1 MSWIK
6 PKHYRRYFW
15 LQYGHTDRF
24 CLICTDFL
32 SATGMK
38 FLLTFIV
45 ISTAVFFASYSFGQV
60 KPAILKIRFDNPVL
74 QASSFRIENG
84 KTPTRRVVLDSM
96 TTRTDSAGVTT
107 YLFAL
112 RKAGIKNIF
121 FFKDSANFT
130 SLDFFLRPG
139 DLISCTEKGGVFTFE
154 GEGNAV
160 KLNRFLQQIGVVG
173 EDTLRQKPLMRKV
186 ADDLYANF
194 MRDIADE
201 KWHLYQTTQDTTD
214 YTQNVIVKAALEA
227 QQYQRI
233 QHFLRTKDWTDE
245 MFFRIKTRPAG
256 PNQFIM
262 PNFDILYRPPFRIVQ
277 HEDAILSRDYLFS
290 LTSHLGGNIYSP
302 NQKNNLSEKI
312 GEFYDAVD
320 RELSRLPQTRET
332 LISSVLRNN
341 SFHDAGSQTLLERFM
356 RDFPNSKYLKEIH
369 YANWSMQKA
378 KFGGSIP
385 PIPLLKS
392 DSTQTTLVMPK
403 GLPTLV
409 LIWNTWEDSC
419 QLALS
424 AVALLAKK
432 YNKNTVRFMTV
443 CARNRFESWKEVL
456 MCHWSNP
463 QKEAHFYADY
473 PETAIVEGVFTKIRP
488 KLVVMDKEGKYVEE
502 FSPFETAKI
511 EKWLKK

>member
-1 MSWIK
+1 
-6 PKHYRRYFW
+6 
-15 LQYGHTDRF
+15 
-24 CLICTDFL
+24 
-32 SATGMK
+32 MK
-38 FLLTFIV
+38 FLLTYLV
-45 ISTAVFFASYSFGQV
+45 ISTVIFFAPNGFGQV
-60 KPAILKIRFDNPVL
+60 KPAILKIRYDKPVL
-74 QASSFRIENG
+74 QVNSIRVENG
-84 KTPTRRVVLDSM
+84 KSLSNRFVLDST
-96 TTRTDSAGVTT
+96 TTRTDSAGVIT
-107 YLFAL
+107 YSFAL

-121 FFKDSANFT
+121 FFKDSTNFI
-130 SLDFFLRPG
+130 SRDFFLRPG

-154 GEGNAV
+154 GDGNSV
-160 KLNRFLQQIGVVG
+160 KLNRFLQQIGIVG

-201 KWHLYQTTQDTTD
+201 KWHFYQTTQDTTD
-214 YTQNVIVKAALEA
+214 SIQNVIVKAALEA
-227 QQYQRI
+227 QQYQRV

-245 MFFRIKTRPAG
+245 MFARIKTRPTG

-262 PNFDILYRPPFRIVQ
+262 PNFDNPYRPPFRIVQ

-290 LTSHLGGNIYSP
+290 LTSHLGGNIYFP
-302 NQKNNLSEKI
+302 NQKTNFSEKI

-320 RELSRLPQTRET
+320 RELSRLPQTREALLST
-332 LISSVLRNN
+332 ILRSNWFN
-341 SFHDAGSQTLLERFM
+341 DSGSQGLLERFE
-356 RDFPNSKYLKEIH
+356 RDFPNSKHLKEVH

-378 KFGGSIP
+378 IAGALIP

-392 DSTQTTLVMPK
+392 DSTKTTLVIPK
-403 GLPTLV
+403 GSPTLV

-432 YNKNTVRFMTV
+432 YDKSTVRFLTV

-463 QKEAHFYADY
+463 QKDAHFYADY
-473 PETAIVEGVFTKIRP
+473 PETSVLEGVFTKKRP
-488 KLVVMDKEGKYVEE
+488 KLIVLDKEGKYAEE
-502 FSPFETAKI
+502 LSPFDTAKI